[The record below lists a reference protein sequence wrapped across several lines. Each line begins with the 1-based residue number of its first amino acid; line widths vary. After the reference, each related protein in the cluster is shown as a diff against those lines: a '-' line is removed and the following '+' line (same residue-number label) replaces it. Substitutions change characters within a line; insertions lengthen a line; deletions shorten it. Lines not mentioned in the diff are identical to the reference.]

1 MSGCPEYA
9 DKGGDRVYIPTYLVI
24 PLWIFALFGVIC
36 LVWRLLGGVR
46 WKGPIGSGKYSV
58 IISAKNQQETLE
70 GLVRG
75 FIIKAGLDGSE
86 ESLFNIVLVDVG
98 SRDDTPKI
106 MRSLAEEYCFIKLIP
121 PGQLPVYLNDLMN
134 K

>member
-1 MSGCPEYA
+1 M
-9 DKGGDRVYIPTYLVI
+9 YIPTYMII
-24 PLWIFALFGVIC
+24 PLWIFALFGIIC
-36 LVWRLLGGVR
+36 LFWRILEGFR
-46 WKGPIGSGKYSV
+46 WKSTAGSGKYSV

-75 FIIKAGLDGSE
+75 FIIKAGLDGGE
-86 ESLFNIVLVDVG
+86 EALFNIVLVDAG
-98 SRDDTPKI
+98 SHDDTPKI

-121 PGQLPVYLNDLMN
+121 PGQLPAYLNDLMS